1 MISLIPLMGLA
12 QINHGWRIMMYAE
25 REIFSETCL
34 DWLHAA
40 VSTATKF
47 IMVSIFGSYFQA
59 LLLWHI
65 SGHSSNCTMQC
76 SAQVNFMPLLAS
88 KNVNTDS
95 FHDCYRTTLF
105 SAVLK
110 PVYGFKSFHNTLCK
124 MQPHKSIVS
133 ANGNSIQFLCVS

>member
-12 QINHGWRIMMYAE
+12 PINHGWRIMME
-25 REIFSETCL
+25 RFFLRCALIDCMQLSLPPLNLSWSAFLGVTFKRFFFDTFRVTPLTARCSVLLKLISCL
-34 DWLHAA
+34 
-40 VSTATKF
+40 S
-47 IMVSIFGSYFQA
+47 
-59 LLLWHI
+59 
-65 SGHSSNCTMQC
+65 C
-76 SAQVNFMPLLAS
+76 S